1 MSGLRQGRLVW
12 VELFDPQ
19 GRNPKIRP
27 AVVLSATDDSSP
39 DASVWVAAITKQI
52 DTIPDGFAVPLPWMQ
67 QGHPETKL
75 KEPCAVACHWVA
87 AVPVTAIQRVSGRV
101 PDRLMIEVLAAV
113 NQLPPTE

>member
-1 MSGLRQGRLVW
+1 MNELRRGRIVW
-12 VELFDPQ
+12 VELLDPQ

-27 AVVLSATDDSSP
+27 AVVLSATAAITP
-39 DASVWVAAITKQI
+39 EGSVWIAAITKQI
-52 DTIPDGFAVPLPWMQ
+52 DTIPDEFAALLPWMQ

-87 AVPVTAIQRVSGRV
+87 SVPVSAVQRVSGRV